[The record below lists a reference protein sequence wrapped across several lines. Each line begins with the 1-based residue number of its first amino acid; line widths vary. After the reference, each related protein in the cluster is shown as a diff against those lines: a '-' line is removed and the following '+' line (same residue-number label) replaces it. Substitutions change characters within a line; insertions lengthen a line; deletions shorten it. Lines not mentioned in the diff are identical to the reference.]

1 MKTKSKSFKI
11 TYSTLNTN
19 QMERV
24 HQKFDSALI
33 DVKNDCGDH
42 YSNWVN
48 GKTIQGANTLKLRS
62 PINQNLI
69 LGYFTQATH
78 EQTAQAVQTA
88 KDAFAAWNQMGWK
101 ARCALL
107 QTAAGNPADQQ
118 AKDAAALIMS
128 PNSCV
133 NKAERLCL
141 KSC

>member
-1 MKTKSKSFKI
+1 MKTKPKSFKI

-78 EQTAQAVQTA
+78 EQTAEAVQAA
-88 KDAFAAWNQMGWK
+88 KDAFAAWNQMGWQ

-107 QTAAGNPADQQ
+107 QT
-118 AKDAAALIMS
+118 AAALIMS

-133 NKAERLCL
+133 NKAERLYL

>member
-1 MKTKSKSFKI
+1 MKIKSKSFKI

-19 QMERV
+19 QMEKV
-24 HQKFDSALI
+24 HQEFDSALI
-33 DVKNDCGDH
+33 NVKNDCGNNH
-42 YSNWVN
+42 SNWVN

-78 EQTAQAVQTA
+78 EQTAEAVQAA
-88 KDAFAAWNQMGWK
+88 KDAFAAWNQMGWQ

-107 QTAAGNPADQQ
+107 QT
-118 AKDAAALIMS
+118 AAALIMS

-133 NKAERLCL
+133 NKAERLYL

>member
-33 DVKNDCGDH
+33 DVKNDCGNNH
-42 YSNWVN
+42 SIWVN

-69 LGYFTQATH
+69 LGYFTQETH
-78 EQTAQAVQTA
+78 EQTAATVQAA
-88 KDAFAAWNQMGWK
+88 KDAFAAWNQMGWQ

-107 QTAAGNPADQQ
+107 QT
-118 AKDAAALIMS
+118 AAALIMS

-133 NKAERLCL
+133 NKAERLYL